1 MLKQFFAYMT
11 DSYNVIRIQLV
22 SENKAAKRKTGIF
35 IDNMYLKK
43 VYIPQNWSVSGGSEL
58 NLSPVGA
65 PACD

>member
-1 MLKQFFAYMT
+1 
-11 DSYNVIRIQLV
+11 LV